1 MNTSGLPRA
10 EPAEVEVEP
19 VFAMRATAPE
29 RPKAADASSAAFRA
43 QAASSSVD
51 EAVVASGGGGDT
63 TTPPL
68 EARQGTRNT
77 GSWDR
82 TLTPAYTS
90 EQQARLGVDWNG
102 RPMAAAAPPPPPTD
116 TAPTPAATNNEKV
129 NEKADDNMVMGL
141 QVKVEMERQMQ
152 RLAMAH
158 FAFWHFWFLF
168 IPGAALTMASGVL
181 AFLSTSEAIEEGNRT
196 LLVTVVG
203 CQLGCR
209 TYSLGNLALGCF
221 LENMYDNQVAIV
233 KAGGIPP
240 LVALVRDGTDE
251 QKKHATGAMGFLASD
266 DDNNIAIAKAG
277 GIPSLV
283 TLVRDGTDEQKKRRH
298 PRAAAAAS
306 RRE

>member
-1 MNTSGLPRA
+1 MDTPLLRA
-10 EPAEVEVEP
+10 EPAEVVEP
-19 VFAMRATAPE
+19 VVAMARAPE
-29 RPKAADASSAAFRA
+29 RPQATAAGGVLYNM

-51 EAVVASGGGGDT
+51 EASVVASGGGGDT

-68 EARQGTRNT
+68 EARQGTKNT
-77 GSWDR
+77 G
-82 TLTPAYTS
+82 
-90 EQQARLGVDWNG
+90 
-102 RPMAAAAPPPPPTD
+102 PPPTD

-129 NEKADDNMVMGL
+129 NEKAHDNMVMGL

-283 TLVRDGTDEQKKRRH
+283 TLVRDGNEEQKEEAAGALECLAENDDNEVLIAKAKRE
-298 PRAAAAAS
+298 AGM
-306 RRE
+306 